1 MVGALILGVVAGF
14 IARMLIPNDAFEH
27 LEGVK
32 SWLATI
38 VLGLVGAFVGW
49 LIFAGLFNIGDDD
62 VWDLGG
68 LIGAVIGTILV
79 LLVATFLMR
88 RMGRAG
94 PGPGGR
100 TV

>member
-1 MVGALILGVVAGF
+1 MVMALILGVVAGAV
-14 IARMLIPNDAFEH
+14 ARLVIPGDAFEH

-62 VWDLGG
+62 IWDFGG
-68 LIGAVIGTILV
+68 LIGAVIGSILV
-79 LLVATFLMR
+79 LLVASFLMR
-88 RMGRAG
+88 RMGR
-94 PGPGGR
+94 PGRR